1 MPFFAVMNA
10 DADGVMVWDIMVLLR
25 FRGEEAGNELAP
37 DYESDE
43 ASLWFLL
50 GSVRFKEEDTG
61 LKRRLSE
68 TWPHMVWRVRSKTI
82 LYGDRSGHASC

>member
-1 MPFFAVMNA
+1 MHAAGLFDDP
-10 DADGVMVWDIMVLLR
+10 DGVRVWDIMVLPR

-43 ASLWFLL
+43 ALLWFLL
-50 GSVRFKEEDTG
+50 GSVRLKEGTTG

-68 TWPHMVWRVRSKTI
+68 TWPRGA
-82 LYGDRSGHASC
+82 LLC

>member
-1 MPFFAVMNA
+1 MTVANILPFFAVMRA
-10 DADGVMVWDIMVLLR
+10 AGLSDDPDGVRVWDIMVLLR
-25 FRGEEAGNELAP
+25 FRGEEAGNELTA

-50 GSVRFKEEDTG
+50 GSVRLKEVTG

-68 TWPHMVWRVRSKTI
+68 TWPHMV
-82 LYGDRSGHASC
+82 